1 MGYVQNVVVPQAR
14 NPYDHL
20 QGNMVLFENVFPGA
34 DMTTVK
40 GLLLGTAAGLVAV
53 AGAQAADLPVKAA
66 PVQYVKICSLYG
78 DGFYYIPGTDTCIK
92 MGGYL
97 RVQGEYNMGQGGQAS
112 GSGTTEGAQ
121 ARYTRDFT
129 NDFNYRVRGAISWD
143 VRQQTEYGTLRT
155 YIRFGAENTTP
166 NNTGAATTFNPFWDR
181 AFIQFAGFTVGRSQ
195 SFFDLAT
202 YGGAYSYHN
211 VRVSGDTGASGQ
223 NLWAYTAQ
231 FGNGFSGTLSL
242 EDPATRKNG
251 TIDVTVPTF
260 WAANGATTP
269 DSAFAIQATTLN
281 GFRMPDIVANGRV
294 DQAWGFAGVSAAI
307 HDASGAYYGTANN
320 VNNGHPADKIG
331 WAVAA
336 GGQLNLPGGDAFGVN
351 VCYTEGAPGFC
362 TNQGSY
368 QNYNASTSVGL
379 GWINDGVFGTGTQ
392 VELTKAW
399 SALAYYQHIWNPRWR
414 TSWFGGY
421 VQIDYNTNATNLI
434 NGSLATAGGR
444 AACGVAAGVAGAGA
458 ATFAVIAPGAGN
470 SCNPDWSFYEIG
482 TRTQFNPVP
491 QLDIGL
497 ELLYTH
503 VNTAYKGPAT
513 VAANTSRPAVP
524 LIDDQNVWSAM
535 LRWQRNFYP

>member
-1 MGYVQNVVVPQAR
+1 MKVV
-14 NPYDHL
+14 
-20 QGNMVLFENVFPGA
+20 
-34 DMTTVK
+34 K
-40 GLLLGTAAGLVAV
+40 SLLLGTAAGLVAV
-53 AGAQAADLPVKAA
+53 AGAQAADMPVKAA

-112 GSGTTEGAQ
+112 GSATTEGAQ

-166 NNTGAATTFNPFWDR
+166 NNPGSATTFNPFWDR

-242 EDPATRKNG
+242 EDPATRKVG
-251 TIDVTVPTF
+251 TIDGSAAS
-260 WAANGATTP
+260 WAQNGVTTP

-281 GFRMPDIVANGRV
+281 GFRMPDIVANWRV

-307 HDASGAYYGTANN
+307 HDASGAYYGTANS

-331 WAVAA
+331 WAAA
-336 GGQLNLPGGDAFGVN
+336 VGGQVNLPGGDAFGVN
-351 VCYTEGAPGFC
+351 FCATEGAPGFC
-362 TNQGSY
+362 TNQNSY
-368 QNYNASTSVGL
+368 QNYNASTSVGV
-379 GWINDGVFGTGTQ
+379 GWINDGVFDTGTN
-392 VELTKAW
+392 VELTRVW

-421 VQIDYNTNATNLI
+421 VNISYNQAATDII
-434 NGSLATAGGR
+434 NSHLPGAAGTR
-444 AACGVAAGVAGAGA
+444 PCGVPVAGAVWPPINIPVGS
-458 ATFAVIAPGAGN
+458 GN
-470 SCNPDWSFYEIG
+470 SCSPNWSFYEIG

-497 ELLYTH
+497 EVLYTH
-503 VNTAYKGPAT
+503 VNTAYKGSA
-513 VAANTSRPAVP
+513 VGIYAANGSRPAVN

>member
-1 MGYVQNVVVPQAR
+1 MGA
-14 NPYDHL
+14 HMK
-20 QGNMVLFENVFPGA
+20 MVK
-34 DMTTVK
+34 T
-40 GLLLGTAAGLVAV
+40 LLLGSAAGLVAV
-53 AGAQAADLPVKAA
+53 AGAQAADMPVKAA

-97 RVQGEYNMGQGGQAS
+97 RVQGEYNMGQGGVAS
-112 GSGTTEGAQ
+112 GNASPEAGQ
-121 ARYTRDFT
+121 ARYTRDLT

-166 NNTGAATTFNPFWDR
+166 NNTGSGTTFGPFWDR

-195 SFFDLAT
+195 SFFDLYT
-202 YGGAYSYHN
+202 YGGAHSYHN
-211 VRVSGDTGASGQ
+211 VRTSGDTGASGQ

-242 EDPATRKNG
+242 EDPATRKIG
-251 TIDVTVPTF
+251 TIDVVAAGF
-260 WAANGATTP
+260 WGPNGAFAL
-269 DSAFAIQATTLN
+269 DNAFALN
-281 GFRMPDIVANGRV
+281 GAPAGAAQTAFGFRMPDIVANWRV

-307 HDASGAYYGTANN
+307 HDASGAYYSTATTGANS

-336 GGQLNLPGGDAFGVN
+336 GAQFNLPGGDQFGIN
-351 VCYTEGAPGFC
+351 ACYTEGAPGFC
-362 TNQGSY
+362 TNMGSY

-379 GWINDGVFGTGTQ
+379 GWINDGVFGVGTE
-392 VELTKAW
+392 VELTRVW
-399 SALAYYQHIWNPRWR
+399 SALMGYQHIWNPRWR

-421 VQIDYNTNATNLI
+421 VNIDYNDNAKALI
-434 NGSLATAGGR
+434 NGGMTAAGR
-444 AACGVAAGVAGAGA
+444 GVCGVAASVPGGATSFSAVTA
-458 ATFAVIAPGAGN
+458 AAGN
-470 SCNPDWSFYEIG
+470 SCSPNWSFYEIG

-497 ELLYTH
+497 EILYTH
-503 VNTAYKGPAT
+503 VNTAFKGPAT
-513 VAANTSRPAVP
+513 VPANGSRPAVT

>member
-1 MGYVQNVVVPQAR
+1 MEVEMKMG
-14 NPYDHL
+14 
-20 QGNMVLFENVFPGA
+20 
-34 DMTTVK
+34 K
-40 GLLLGTAAGLVAV
+40 SLLLGTAAGLVAV
-53 AGAQAADLPVKAA
+53 AGAQAADMPVKAA

-97 RVQGEYNMGQGGQAS
+97 RVQGEYNMGQGSQAS

-251 TIDVTVPTF
+251 TIDAAGTP
-260 WAANGATTP
+260 WAINGVTTP
-269 DSAFAIQATTLN
+269 DNAFALN
-281 GFRMPDIVANGRV
+281 GTGGTAAPTQFGFRMPDVILNARV

-307 HDASGAYYGTANN
+307 HDASGAYYGAANS
-320 VNNGHPADKIG
+320 VNNGHPADKLG
-331 WAVAA
+331 WAAAA
-336 GGQLNLPGGDAFGVN
+336 GFQLNLPGGDAFGLN
-351 VCYTEGAPGFC
+351 ACYTEGAPGFC
-362 TNQGSY
+362 TN
-368 QNYNASTSVGL
+368 
-379 GWINDGVFGTGTQ
+379 
-392 VELTKAW
+392 
-399 SALAYYQHIWNPRWR
+399 
-414 TSWFGGY
+414 
-421 VQIDYNTNATNLI
+421 
-434 NGSLATAGGR
+434 
-444 AACGVAAGVAGAGA
+444 
-458 ATFAVIAPGAGN
+458 
-470 SCNPDWSFYEIG
+470 
-482 TRTQFNPVP
+482 
-491 QLDIGL
+491 
-497 ELLYTH
+497 
-503 VNTAYKGPAT
+503 
-513 VAANTSRPAVP
+513 
-524 LIDDQNVWSAM
+524 
-535 LRWQRNFYP
+535 